1 MTFNHLSNNLPAS
14 LPLALAHMHSEFFPF
29 LRCGTLKSNISL
41 HNYCPVM
48 QVSYAACI
56 TAACK
61 NTSMQEAS
69 LA

>member
-1 MTFNHLSNNLPAS
+1 MTFNHLSNNLPTS
-14 LPLALAHMHSEFFPF
+14 LPLALAHMHFF
-29 LRCGTLKSNISL
+29 RCGTMKSNISL

-61 NTSMQEAS
+61 NTCMQEAS